1 MKKSFVSL
9 TLLFIVGVLFAINY
23 TKPVITFAS
32 VNANQNA
39 DNYSAKSMILI
50 DYNSG
55 QVLYEKNAKDKIPV
69 ASIVKLMTIC
79 LTCEE
84 IQNNKLSLDDVV
96 IASANA
102 SSMGGSQV
110 FIEEGGEYTIGDL
123 LKSTIVSS
131 ANDASVLLA
140 ETIAGSEENFVV
152 LMNKK
157 AKELGLNNT
166 NYVNCTGLPTS
177 NQFSCAEDTAKL
189 LKKVSEYDTYH
200 KYSTIWIDTLKHP
213 KGREIELVNT
223 NKLIR
228 YFEGCDG
235 GKTGST
241 NEAGYCLSATA
252 KRGNMRLIAVVLGA
266 ENGKARFAETS
277 KLLNYGFSNFE
288 NKLVVDSKVN
298 LKEQVAIKSGK
309 TDAINVK
316 PLSDVYILTNK
327 HSNDYDVEIEVKVEE
342 NIKAPVNIGSVVGKI
357 YVIKNGEVIA
367 TTDVVSVDEV
377 AKNNFFDSISN
388 ALKNWAIK

>member
-1 MKKSFVSL
+1 MKKSFVSF
-9 TLLFIVGVLFAINY
+9 LLLLIVGVVFALNY
-23 TKPVITFAS
+23 SKPAFVMAETQ
-32 VNANQNA
+32 NNNNA
-39 DNYSAKSMILI
+39 DNYSAKSMFLM

-55 QVLYEKNAKDKIPV
+55 QVLYQKNSTDKIPV

-84 IQNNKLSLDDVV
+84 IQNNKMSLDDVV
-96 IASANA
+96 VASANA

-110 FIEEGGEYTIGDL
+110 FLEEGGEYSIGDL

-166 NYVNCTGLPTS
+166 NYVNCTGLPAS
-177 NQFSCAEDTAKL
+177 NQYSCAEDTAKL
-189 LKKVSEYDTYH
+189 LKKVTEYDAYH

-213 KGREIELVNT
+213 KGRETELVNT

-288 NKLVVDSKVN
+288 NKLAVDSKLN
-298 LKEQVAIKSGK
+298 LKEKVNVQSGK
-309 TDAINVK
+309 QDCVTVK
-316 PLSDVYILTNK
+316 PLNDIYVIVNK
-327 HSNDYDVEIEVKVEE
+327 HSTDKDIQVEVKL
-342 NIKAPVNIGSVVGKI
+342 NNSIKAPVKVGSVVGKI
-357 YVIKNGEVIA
+357 YVLRNGEVINS
-367 TTDVVSVDEV
+367 TDVVSIEEV
-377 AKNNFFDSISN
+377 SKNNIFDSLESAI
-388 ALKNWAIK
+388 KNWAIK